1 MNCFS
6 GDHYWK
12 SHQKTLGKTISS
24 NLAFFSGDS
33 SEYNKVEITSHR
45 HSHSQSQT
53 LFLPEAALKKC
64 AAWSAIKDGRG
75 FLDRAPILFKDGVGF
90 TFWSKNFKSSSTH
103 HFFWCEVSEFCHFS
117 SRVCRCFL
125 QAPKATK
132 ENRQEPKWVTWLQDS
147 WMFG

>member
-1 MNCFS
+1 MISFS

-12 SHQKTLGKTISS
+12 SLQKTLGKAISS
-24 NLAFFSGDS
+24 NLTFCSGDS

-75 FLDRAPILFKDGVGF
+75 FLDRAPILFKDGIGF
-90 TFWSKNFKSSSTH
+90 TFEARILNSSSTH
-103 HFFWCEVSEFCHFS
+103 HFFGCVVSKFCPFS
-117 SRVCRCFL
+117 SRVCLCFL

-147 WMFG
+147 